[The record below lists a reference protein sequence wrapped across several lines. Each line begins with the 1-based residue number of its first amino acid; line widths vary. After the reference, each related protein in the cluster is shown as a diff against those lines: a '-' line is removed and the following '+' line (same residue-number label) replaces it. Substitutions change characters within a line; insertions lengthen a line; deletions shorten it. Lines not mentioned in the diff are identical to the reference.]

1 MVTDKSTQK
10 LGKIVAV
17 IDAVAPYDADIE
29 RQVKAGA
36 IAVVFIRDRSG
47 VPGQTMYVVTGGSQ
61 AGLTI
66 PVVEIFQVVADT
78 KQPLSKSIPDQGMEV
93 SLWPEENAWKV
104 ANDKTGFQVT
114 MNLFICLWA
123 IIIVGIGILRL
134 NQWWSGPG
142 WRFITI
148 GTVCIGFEIISAALR
163 IALCIVDPFWSF
175 RIISDPAQNILIT
188 VNLPFTFAAGI
199 LLTFFW
205 AETLKSQRIRAS
217 PFISEYRKS
226 AITVIIVLFV
236 AEITTA
242 ILRWKLASYSA
253 FNPTWVSQALYAITA
268 IVLTICYIICAVKIR
283 EKLREIG
290 GNKKRKIRNMTLRVA
305 GSTFGYLAFT
315 CFLIALIPCLNYPW
329 AFKFLLNGVAISSNF
344 WSTLQVYSFQPP
356 RRRSGASQS
365 SHGTDEG
372 HSVASLKSQKSD
384 FSLAAR
390 PRRRPG
396 ETDAE
401 TDTTDDEDH
410 SSSSS
415 DSEPLHDIEQGTSGN
430 LGKFAQNGGFEPEIS
445 GKVDQALPGSWN
457 LAAIP
462 AYPPQESTI
471 VYEDQSGLIAA
482 QKALQAETT
491 QSTLIANSPS
501 NASVQ
506 ATGAS
511 PILIKNPAPIL
522 IKNQSRGLSGA
533 SISPKAVSFTPR
545 STTSRTTSSIS
556 SSSPSSSSSSESS
569 SESLLITHIKPAEE
583 GQS

>member
-29 RQVKAGA
+29 RQIKAGA

-47 VPGQTMYVVTGGSQ
+47 VPGQTMYVVTGDSQ

-66 PVVEIFQVVADT
+66 PVVEIFQVVADV
-78 KQPLSKSIPDQGMEV
+78 KQPLSKSIHDYEGGMEV

-123 IIIVGIGILRL
+123 IIIVGIGMLRL

-175 RIISDPAQNILIT
+175 RIISDTAQNILIT
-188 VNLPFTFAAGI
+188 INLPFTFAAGI

-226 AITVIIVLFV
+226 AIAVIVVLFV

-242 ILRWKLASYSA
+242 ILRWKLASYSS
-253 FNPTWVSQALYAITA
+253 FNPTWVSQALYVITA

-315 CFLIALIPCLNYPW
+315 CFLVALIPCLNYPW

-356 RRRSGASQS
+356 RRRTGTSQS
-365 SHGTDEG
+365 SHGDEG

-396 ETDAE
+396 ETDVE
-401 TDTTDDEDH
+401 TDTSDDEDH
-410 SSSSS
+410 SSSTS
-415 DSEPLHDIEQGTSGN
+415 DSGSQHDIEQGGSEN
-430 LGKFAQNGGFEPEIS
+430 LGKFAQNGGFVPEIS
-445 GKVDQALPGSWN
+445 DKVGQTSPASWN
-457 LAAIP
+457 AAAIP
-462 AYPPQESTI
+462 AYLPQESTNGQ
-471 VYEDQSGLIAA
+471 ENGSELTAA
-482 QKALQAETT
+482 QKALQAETV
-491 QSTLIANSPS
+491 QSDLISKSPS
-501 NASVQ
+501 NVSVQ
-506 ATGAS
+506 GSS
-511 PILIKNPAPIL
+511 PIPIKNPAPIL
-522 IKNQSRGLSGA
+522 IKNQSRALSG
-533 SISPKAVSFTPR
+533 SLSPKAVSFTPR
-545 STTSRTTSSIS
+545 STTSRTTSSVS
-556 SSSPSSSSSSESS
+556 SSNSSSSSSEAP
-569 SESLLITHIKPAEE
+569 LISHVKTTSEE